1 MVRVFLLLALLMPAP
16 LAGQWGS
23 CGAKKDQVLLMGR
36 KIEKELPIGSTEMQ
50 VTKSLGEMQ
59 LQPGPVHLDRQNPIR
74 RYRKLRQT
82 GVTVETPAHNEPAL
96 YLEFY
101 FDKRGRLVES
111 VITNACGLGCYS
123 IRQKTSGVLRDV
135 CH

>member
-1 MVRVFLLLALLMPAP
+1 MVRVFVLLALLMPAP
-16 LAGQWGS
+16 VAGQWGS

-36 KIEKELPIGSTEMQ
+36 KIEMDLPIGSTESQ

-59 LQPGPVHLDRQNPIR
+59 LQPGPMHLDSKNPIR
-74 RYRKLRQT
+74 RSRKLRQT
-82 GVTVETPAHNEPAL
+82 GVTVETPAHNEPAM

-123 IRQKTSGVLRDV
+123 IREKTGGVLRDV